1 MIKPLK
7 ISQSSIYYS
16 ITFIFFISLVSIF
29 FALLF
34 LLEYDKKNYTEKL
47 NEKYT
52 IIARATLFHLNNFID
67 KKEFKEQIKNFKLR
81 KIESEEI
88 KKYIIENSKIIQKIQ
103 SKIGS
108 SAILKFEKYH
118 YLLIEHKNKILLFK
132 DEDFQPHRYDVIK
145 SIFGIVFLIIIT
157 AYIITIKKIKPLR
170 KLKREMDKFA
180 QGNLNINCYR
190 DGEDEISQV
199 SNSFANAVEQIK
211 KLNHSRQLFLRNI
224 MHELKTPITKG
235 RLSAE
240 MLEESKQRERLIN
253 VFEKLELLINEFAS
267 IEQITSGSG
276 LNNIKPARLID
287 IIDESIDLAMVPLNR
302 VNLKIDENLVLNV
315 DFRLFTTALKNLI
328 DNGIKYSIDKFV
340 IIEAT
345 KQEISIISKGSPLR
359 QQLKHY
365 IQPFTQEK
373 NSHQSFGLGLYIVDN
388 IAKAHKIEFKYK
400 HKNGFNWFYFDK
412 IDTLLQGD
420 T

>member
-1 MIKPLK
+1 MTK
-7 ISQSSIYYS
+7 SSIFYS
-16 ITFIFFISLVSIF
+16 ITFIFFLSIVSIF

-34 LLEYDKKNYTEKL
+34 LLEYDKQNYTEKL
-47 NEKYT
+47 NKKYS

-67 KKEFKEQIKNFKLR
+67 EKELKEQVKDYSMR
-81 KIESEEI
+81 KIESGKI
-88 KKYIIENSKIIQKIQ
+88 KDYIISNAKIIQKIE

-108 SAILKFEKYH
+108 SAILKYKKYH
-118 YLLIEHKNKILLFK
+118 YLLIEHKNNILLFK
-132 DEDFQPHRYDVIK
+132 DEDFQPYRYDVIK
-145 SIFGIVFLIIIT
+145 AIFGLVLLIIIT
-157 AYIITIKKIKPLR
+157 AYVITIRKIKPLR

-180 QGNLNINCYR
+180 KGDLSINCYR

-240 MLEESKQRERLIN
+240 MLEDSKQKDRLIN

-267 IEQITSGSG
+267 IEQITSGAG

-287 IIDESIDLAMVPLNR
+287 IIDESIDLTMASYDQIKLE
-302 VNLKIDENLVLNV
+302 IDENLVLNV

-328 DNGIKYSIDKFV
+328 DNGLKYSIDKFV
-340 IIEAT
+340 IITANNN
-345 KQEISIISKGSPLR
+345 KISVISKGSPLK
-359 QQLKHY
+359 QKLIHY

-388 IAKAHKIEFKYK
+388 IAKAHKLNFKYS
-400 HKNGFNWFYFDK
+400 HKNGLNYFYFEN
-412 IDTLLQGD
+412 IETLL
-420 T
+420 

>member
-1 MIKPLK
+1 MIKSLK
-7 ISQSSIYYS
+7 IAKSSIFYS

-34 LLEYDKKNYTEKL
+34 LLDYDKQNYTEKL
-47 NEKYT
+47 NKKYS

-67 KKEFKEQIKNFKLR
+67 ENELKEQIKDYSMR
-81 KIESEEI
+81 KIDSPKI
-88 KKYIIENSKIIQKIQ
+88 KDYIISHSKIIQKIQ

-108 SAILKFEKYH
+108 SAILKYKKYH
-118 YLLIEHKNKILLFK
+118 YLLIEHKNEILLFK

-145 SIFGIVFLIIIT
+145 SIFGLVFLIIIT
-157 AYIITIKKIKPLR
+157 AYIITIRKIKPLR

-180 QGNLNINCYR
+180 KGNLEINCYR

-235 RLSAE
+235 RISAE
-240 MLEESKQRERLIN
+240 MLEESRQKERLIN

-267 IEQITSGSG
+267 IEQITSGAG
-276 LNNIKPARLID
+276 LTNIKPARLID
-287 IIDESIDLAMVPLNR
+287 IIDESIDLAMVPPHQVKLE
-302 VNLKIDENLVLNV
+302 IDENLVLNV

-340 IIEAT
+340 IITAT
-345 KQEISIISKGSPLR
+345 KHQISVISKGSPL
-359 QQLKHY
+359 QQKLKHY
-365 IQPFTQEK
+365 IQPFTQAK

-388 IAKAHKIEFKYK
+388 IIKAHRLKFKYK
-400 HKNGFNWFYFDK
+400 HKNGLNYFYFEK
-412 IDTLLQGD
+412 IETLL
-420 T
+420 